1 MVKTVNDAVLDLS
14 AELRAHGVSGSRL
27 EARELV
33 AYALKIPPQ
42 ELYQRRGQYIF
53 DEELDEIGRLR
64 AVRLGGVPLPHI
76 IGQWDFYGL
85 TFEVTADTL
94 IP

>member
-1 MVKTVNDAVLDLS
+1 MCIRD
-14 AELRAHGVSGSRL
+14 RAHGVSGSRL

-76 IGQWDFYGL
+76 IGPVSYTHLDVYKRQARDKQEKGSC
-85 TFEVTADTL
+85 
-94 IP
+94 